1 MDGLSGH
8 RWNSANIEKGELNN
22 LWPDGKID
30 LVGFVK
36 SFNSTEF
43 TLFVKSF
50 NSTEFTL
57 MVTISK
63 NRKQEKDIVRFSLN
77 NLMGI

>member
-36 SFNSTEF
+36 SFNSR
-43 TLFVKSF
+43 
-50 NSTEFTL
+50 EFTL
-57 MVTISK
+57 MVTICK
-63 NRKQEKDIVRFSLN
+63 NRKQEKDLVRFSLN

>member
-30 LVGFVK
+30 LGGFVK
-36 SFNSTEF
+36 SFEHNLTEF
-43 TLFVKSF
+43 
-50 NSTEFTL
+50 
-57 MVTISK
+57 TISK
-63 NRKQEKDIVRFSLN
+63 NRKQEKDLVQVSLN
-77 NLMGI
+77 NLMRID